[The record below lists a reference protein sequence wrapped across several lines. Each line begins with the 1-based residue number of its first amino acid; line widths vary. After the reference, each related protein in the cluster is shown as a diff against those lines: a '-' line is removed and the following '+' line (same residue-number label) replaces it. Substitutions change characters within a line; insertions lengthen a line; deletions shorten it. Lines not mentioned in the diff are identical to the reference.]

1 MAIIPG
7 SPGDSRAPIHFLGEG
22 LPVPVA
28 MGAAVIFRGKRG
40 TPQCSGSFTVLDHPE
55 AARVEHPATG
65 GIIRSGR
72 YRQCTVLSVHPE
84 KQWRGLMENGRRFG
98 EERRKRAAPFSGNRR
113 SGRERREVLKDP
125 DRTLGRLRMIP
136 MFDGLT
142 TEQLNGLLSICSKKT
157 YVRNERVFLIGDE
170 SDEMFILIQGKLL
183 MGSCAPLGIV
193 GELGIITGEH
203 RTATVTAGTEC
214 IVLSFRKEELLAL
227 FDADS
232 RLRTNVLTNIIRDM
246 MNKLRKEEEVIKRLR
261 KIRSFETL

>member
-1 MAIIPG
+1 
-7 SPGDSRAPIHFLGEG
+7 
-22 LPVPVA
+22 
-28 MGAAVIFRGKRG
+28 
-40 TPQCSGSFTVLDHPE
+40 
-55 AARVEHPATG
+55 
-65 GIIRSGR
+65 
-72 YRQCTVLSVHPE
+72 
-84 KQWRGLMENGRRFG
+84 MENGRRLG
-98 EERRKRAAPFSGNRR
+98 EERRKRAAPFPGNRR

-142 TEQLNGLLSICSKKT
+142 TEQLNGLLAICSKKT

-183 MGSCAPLGIV
+183 ITFADGEEMGSCAPLGIV